1 MLVDAPAAIE
11 EAVALLLA
19 TSDARLRHAACLT
32 YIHRLYSAFLVTAPA
47 ALAEDFKAYHWLY
60 DAGVGSGMKYYS
72 YCDSPEYSV
81 IFWDELMMLTNE
93 LMMLIGW

>member
-19 TSDARLRHAACLT
+19 SSDASLRHAACLT

-47 ALAEDFKAYHWLY
+47 ALSEGCEAYRWLY
-60 DAGVGSGMKYYS
+60 DAGVGSGAVPLFAS
-72 YCDSPEYSV
+72 GAPDNP
-81 IFWDELMMLTNE
+81 
-93 LMMLIGW
+93 